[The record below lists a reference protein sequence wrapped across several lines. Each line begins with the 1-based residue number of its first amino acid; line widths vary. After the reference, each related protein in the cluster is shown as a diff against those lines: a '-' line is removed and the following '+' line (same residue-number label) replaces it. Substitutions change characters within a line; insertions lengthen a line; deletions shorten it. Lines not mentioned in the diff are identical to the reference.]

1 MKNLLTILFLLVTF
15 IYNAQRTMF
24 GGQNNYIVPFV
35 LGSTGTNPVTNNLI
49 LYLDA
54 TRSNSYAGSGTTW
67 SDLSNQYNTATLVG
81 SPIFSTN
88 PSSFTF
94 SGTNYATTSKNN
106 ISLSAATFIA
116 WVNPSGIQGGLTGI
130 IFNRSGN
137 FGSTAPATG
146 LDFSN
151 SNAIGYHWNDAVSTY
166 NWNSNLPVPINTWS
180 LIALTITSNT
190 ATVYLFNA
198 SSPSGSSNTN
208 STSHATLSGLN
219 FIIGNEPGGPGRSF
233 IGKIATAMIYSTA
246 LSQAEITSIFNAQK
260 IAFGL

>member
-1 MKNLLTILFLLVTF
+1 MKKLFTILFILTAF
-15 IYNAQRTMF
+15 FSNAQRTMF
-24 GGQNNYIVPFV
+24 TRNNNLVGPLLPVP
-35 LGSTGTNPVTNNLI
+35 TGANPVTNNLI

-54 TRSNSYAGSGTTW
+54 TRATSYIGSGTNW
-67 SDLSNQYNTATLVG
+67 SDLSTQNNNATLVG
-81 SPIFSTN
+81 SPIFSSN

-94 SGTNYATTSKNN
+94 SGTNYATTLKSN

-166 NWNSNLPVPINTWS
+166 NWNSNLPVPVNTWS

-208 STSHATLSGLN
+208 NTSHAALTGLN
-219 FIIGNEPGGPGRSF
+219 FIIGNEPGGPNRSF
-233 IGKIATAMIYSTA
+233 IGKISTAMVYSTA
-246 LSQAEITSIFNAQK
+246 LSKADITSIYNAQK
-260 IAFGL
+260 VAFGL